1 MIEKLKNLKENFEP
15 NIDAVKFSQNLPK
28 IKELFLSE
36 FKIISVIFLC
46 LFFEFSILDLSK
58 KWEIL
63 LILTILAIGVR
74 LLFQAAIYIHAGF
87 MLKMKKF
94 SIFLLLFEIFSLY
107 VIFET
112 DYKNPMKSVF
122 IWIFI
127 LIPYFAIP
135 IFHKNQI
142 LLFSMSR
149 NYAFI
154 ISAIF
159 SYICSGMILVGL
171 GFLVMTH
178 LFSYDAPLEDL
189 WFFLIFILSALLAS
203 AFDLIGIFTMKFKKV
218 SKISVYTHFGVVYI
232 LAFALWVGLI
242 MLPDILEKSNYHLF
256 CISKELFIKLFF

>member
-15 NIDAVKFSQNLPK
+15 NIDAVKFRENLPK

-63 LILTILAIGVR
+63 LILTILVIGVR
-74 LLFQAAIYIHAGF
+74 FLFQEIIYDHADF
-87 MLKMKKF
+87 MLNMKKF

-122 IWIFI
+122 IWIFV
-127 LIPYFAIP
+127 LIPYLAMP

-142 LLFSMSR
+142 LLFAISR

-159 SYICSGMILVGL
+159 SFICLGMILVGL
-171 GFLVMTH
+171 WFFVLTH
-178 LFSYDAPLEDL
+178 FFAPDTPLKDL

-203 AFDLIGIFTMKFKKV
+203 AFDLIGICTMKFKKA
-218 SKISVYTHFGVVYI
+218 SKVSVYTHFGVVYI

-242 MLPDILEKSNYHLF
+242 MLPNTLKKINWQLF
-256 CISKELFIKLFF
+256 DFLKELFIKVFF

>member
-36 FKIISVIFLC
+36 FKILIVIFLC
-46 LFFEFSILDLSK
+46 FFFEFSILVLDK
-58 KWEIL
+58 KWDIL
-63 LILTILAIGVR
+63 LILTILVIGVR
-74 LLFQAAIYIHAGF
+74 FVFQEIIYYHADF
-87 MLKMKKF
+87 MLHMRKF

-127 LIPYFAIP
+127 LIPYFAMP

-171 GFLVMTH
+171 GFWVLTH
-178 LFSYDAPLEDL
+178 FFDPKTPLQDL

-203 AFDLIGIFTMKFKKV
+203 AFDLIGIRTMKFKKV

-232 LAFALWVGLI
+232 LAFALWIGLI
-242 MLPDILEKSNYHLF
+242 MLPNTLKKINWQLF
-256 CISKELFIKLFF
+256 DFLKELFIKVFF